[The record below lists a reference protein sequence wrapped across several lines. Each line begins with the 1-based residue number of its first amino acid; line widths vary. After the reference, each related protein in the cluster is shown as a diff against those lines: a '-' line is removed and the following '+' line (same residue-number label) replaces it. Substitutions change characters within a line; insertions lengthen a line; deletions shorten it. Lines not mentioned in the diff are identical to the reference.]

1 MQIDDGGGG
10 CCHQRKFPAVKLA
23 LVLIVLLFPLYI
35 AVSETSDGSPLYGNY
50 SGTGSEFDPYRGI
63 LNYNAYSIDGL
74 SEDIDGCY
82 VLVGSEFINEGGN
95 RTQPPSGDDYSVTEG
110 FGLEMTYNGRE
121 FFLTGTVSK
130 SGTVEI
136 TRTIS
141 STTEVIST
149 FYIVESSYPLTATS
163 GSGTEEDPYGGILTS
178 TVELEDS
185 NYIPS
190 EIWVY
195 KGTEVNIPVHIQGD
209 SLIVPDPSWI
219 VVDDGF
225 GITSS
230 SSESSTADMYVIG
243 TISATGDCTI
253 GQTDSNLIAPSL
265 IWSFVMHRV
274 DPPYEELQFLSDPTD
289 PLCATITYSKP

>member
-10 CCHQRKFPAVKLA
+10 CCHQRTFPAVKLA

-35 AVSETSDGSPLYGNY
+35 TVSETSDGSPLYGNY

-63 LNYNAYSIDGL
+63 LNYNAYDIDGL

-141 STTEVIST
+141 STTEVIAT
-149 FYIVESSYPLTATS
+149 FYIMESSYPFTATS
-163 GSGTEEDPYGGILTS
+163 GSGTEDDPFSGVLTS
-178 TVELEDS
+178 VGG
-185 NYIPS
+185 YISGYDYLPS
-190 EIWVY
+190 EVWVY
-195 KGTEVNIPVHIQGD
+195 EGTTFNIALDGVTMTKYNIT
-209 SLIVPDPSWI
+209 
-219 VVDDGF
+219 DGF
-225 GITSS
+225 GLEI
-230 SSESSTADMYVIG
+230 DY
-243 TISATGDCTI
+243 SATGGYNLAGVVSSLGDCSLMI
-253 GQTDSNLIAPSL
+253 RDSVVARGAIDSITFHIVPSYPTL
-265 IWSFVMHRV
+265 
-274 DPPYEELQFLSDPTD
+274 EFLSDPTD
-289 PLCATITYSKP
+289 PLCATIAYSKP